1 MVLTRTRAWSAHA
14 EQTPTATHH
23 YCDYIQWPV
32 DPPDRQTMG
41 GKAAVLAALGNTFPI
56 PAWFVVTPAA
66 LLASLSDTQRAALI
80 AGQELGNMQMSQAV
94 VAAITQAVATLDDD
108 PHACFAVRSSATA
121 EDGQKASFAGQLASY
136 LQVERNNIFTAVC
149 HVWQSAFADHVTYY
163 RQQLWDKQNGAAP
176 TTWLPAVLI
185 QRMVDADVAGV
196 AFGADPVTG
205 DRRHCI
211 ITATRGLADGLVS
224 GRVNGESYRVERQG
238 KVLQQQKIEELAL
251 LSPGMIQAIIM
262 LLTQVEAQLGAPQD
276 IEWAFADGQ
285 LYLLQARP
293 ITTLPVNSMP
303 TPTNQGP
310 LTIWDNSNIV
320 ESYSGVTAPLTFSF
334 ARHVYA
340 HVYVA
345 FCRQMG
351 VSAAQIEAAQPA
363 FRNLLGYLNG
373 HVYYNLL
380 NWYRILAL
388 FPGFQSNRHFM
399 EQMMGVKEGVD
410 DKILATLLPQ
420 QPTRWARLVDG
431 WRLARA
437 GLGLLGSQ
445 LTLRKTIAR
454 FYARLDRALPHT
466 TDELQRLSL
475 TELVADYRT
484 VERQLLT
491 QWDAPLINDFLCMI
505 AFGLSRQLLAR
516 QGGEQG
522 LQLHSDLLI
531 GQGDIISAEPAQRL
545 TQMAVLA
552 AQDPGVVEALLH
564 APPHQALAA
573 LATLPDLAGAYHAY
587 LAKFGNRCMQ
597 ELKLE
602 SPTLVDDPTSLL
614 RAIGQMATHRPSAPT
629 TLRPASTS
637 ASQALAALY
646 PRQPLRRWLT
656 GQVVAWA
663 KARVRDRENLR
674 FERTRVF
681 GYARQLFLAMGQRL
695 CEAGLL
701 DQPRQ
706 IFLLEVEEVLRVAEG
721 TSTTYDLRGL
731 IALRQAEQQ
740 RFAALPSL
748 PNRVQTAGL
757 TVTALATGID
767 QPLPKP
773 PVDDTTRRQGIGCC
787 AGVVQAPVR
796 VITDPRQASLQA
808 GEILV
813 ARFTD
818 PGWITLFANAA
829 GILVER
835 GSLLSHSAIVAREL
849 GIPAIV
855 AIDGLLEWLE
865 TGDVVEMNGAT
876 GTVQLRRDDVLHD
889 A

>member
-14 EQTPTATHH
+14 DQTPPTTHH
-23 YCDYIQWPV
+23 HCDYIHWPV

-41 GKAAVLAALGNTFPI
+41 GKAAVLAALGEDFPI
-56 PAWFVVTPAA
+56 PAWLVVTPAA
-66 LLASLSDTQRAALI
+66 LLASLSDAQHAAL
-80 AGQELGNMQMSQAV
+80 AVGQALGDLTLKQAVAVAIKQAV
-94 VAAITQAVATLDDD
+94 VALDGDPQAR
-108 PHACFAVRSSATA
+108 FAVRSSATG
-121 EDGQKASFAGQLASY
+121 EDGRQASFAGQLASY
-136 LQVERNNIFTAVC
+136 LQVERNDLFTAVC

-163 RQQLWDKQNGAAP
+163 RQQLLDQQNGAAP

-205 DRRHCI
+205 DRRQCL

-224 GRVNGESYRVERQG
+224 GRVNGESYWVERQS
-238 KVLQQQKIEELAL
+238 KVLQQQNIAEPAL
-251 LSPGMIQAIIM
+251 LSPGMVQAIVA
-262 LLTQVEAQLGAPQD
+262 LLTQVETQLGAPQD
-276 IEWAFADGQ
+276 IEWAFANGQ

-293 ITTLPVNSMP
+293 ITTLPVNTSGKIP
-303 TPTNQGP
+303 DQGP
-310 LTIWDNSNIV
+310 LTIWDNSNVV
-320 ESYSGVTAPLTFSF
+320 ESYSGVTSPLTFSF

-345 FCRQMG
+345 FCWQMG
-351 VSAAQIEAAQPA
+351 VATAQIEAAQPA

-388 FPGFQSNRHFM
+388 FPGFQSNRGFM

-431 WRLARA
+431 WCLARA

-445 LTLRKTIAR
+445 LTLRRTIGR
-454 FYARLDRALPHT
+454 FYARLERALTHT
-466 TDELQRLSL
+466 PSELGKLSL
-475 TELVADYRT
+475 SDLVTAYRT
-484 VERQLLT
+484 IERQLLT

-545 TQMAVLA
+545 AQMAALA
-552 AQDPGVVEALLH
+552 AQDPAVVDALLH
-564 APPHQALAA
+564 APPDQALAA

-587 LAKFGNRCMQ
+587 LAKFGNRCLQ

-614 RAIGQMATHRPSAPT
+614 RAIGQMATHRPSAST
-629 TLRPASTS
+629 SLRPTSTS
-637 ASQALAALY
+637 ANQALAALY
-646 PRQPLRRWLT
+646 PRQPVRRWLT
-656 GQVVAWA
+656 GQVIAWA

-701 DQPRQ
+701 DHPRQ

-731 IALRQAEQQ
+731 IALRQAEQE
-740 RFAALPSL
+740 RFATLPSL
-748 PNRVQTAGL
+748 PNRVQTVGL
-757 TVTALATGID
+757 TVTALATRVD
-767 QPLPKP
+767 QPPPKATL
-773 PVDDTTRRQGIGCC
+773 DNATHRQGIGCC

-808 GEILV
+808 GEIMV

-818 PGWITLFANAA
+818 PGWITHFANAA

-855 AIDGLLEWLE
+855 AIDGLLEWLT

-876 GTVQLRRDDVLHD
+876 GMVERKT
-889 A
+889 

>member
-1 MVLTRTRAWSAHA
+1 MALTPTQAGVAHA
-14 EQTPTATHH
+14 EQTLPATYHQH
-23 YCDYIQWPV
+23 DYIQWPV
-32 DPPDRQTMG
+32 DPPDRRTMG
-41 GKAAVLAALGNTFPI
+41 GKAAVLATLENTFPI

-66 LLASLSDTQRAALI
+66 LLASLSDAQRTALA
-80 AGQELGNMQMSQAV
+80 AGQGLTDLQPNPT
-94 VAAITQAVATLDDD
+94 VAAAILQAVAALDAD
-108 PHACFAVRSSATA
+108 PHARFAVRSSATA
-121 EDGQKASFAGQLASY
+121 EDGHQASFAGQLTSY
-136 LQVERNNIFTAVC
+136 LQVARAELLATVGQ
-149 HVWQSAFADHVTYY
+149 VWASAFADHVSRY
-163 RQQLWDKQNGAAP
+163 RQQLATPPDGIAP
-176 TTWLPAVLI
+176 TAWLPAVII
-185 QRMVDADVAGV
+185 QRMVDAEIAGV

-205 DRRHCI
+205 DRNQYI
-211 ITATRGLADGLVS
+211 ITATRGLADQLVS
-224 GRVNGESYRVERQG
+224 GRVNGESYRVARQG
-238 KVLQQQKIEELAL
+238 QPQPQPDNAATTLLAPSRL
-251 LSPGMIQAIIM
+251 AAIVT
-262 LLTQVEAQLGAPQD
+262 LLTQVEEQVGAPQD

-293 ITTLPVNSMP
+293 ITTLPVNARP
-303 TPTNQGP
+303 TPTDQGP

-320 ESYSGVTAPLTFSF
+320 ESYSGVTSPLTFSF

-351 VSAAQIEAAQPA
+351 VADAQIDAAQPA

-388 FPGFQSNRHFM
+388 FPGFQSNRRFM
-399 EQMMGVKEGVD
+399 EQMMGVNAEMD
-410 DKILATLLPQ
+410 DNLLAPLLPQ

-445 LTLRKTIAR
+445 LTLRGTIGR
-454 FYARLDRALPHT
+454 FYARLERALAHT
-466 TDELQRLSL
+466 SSEISAL
-475 TELVADYRT
+475 TLPDLVAEYRT

-516 QGGEQG
+516 QGGEAG
-522 LQLHSDLLI
+522 LQLHSELLI

-545 TQMAVLA
+545 AQMATLA
-552 AQDPGVVEALLH
+552 ASDPAVVDALLH
-564 APPHQALAA
+564 ASPAQALAA
-573 LATLPDLAGAYHAY
+573 LATLPDLADAYHAY
-587 LAKFGNRCMQ
+587 LAKFGNRCLQ

-614 RAIGQMATHRPSAPT
+614 RAIGQMARRTPSVAPAV
-629 TLRPASTS
+629 RPASTA

-646 PRQPLRRWLT
+646 PRQPLRRWLAQ
-656 GQVVAWA
+656 QVIIWA
-663 KARVRDRENLR
+663 KGRVRDRENLR

-706 IFLLEVEEVLRVAEG
+706 IFLLEIEEVLRVVEG
-721 TSTTYDLRGL
+721 TTTTYDLRGL
-731 IALRQAEQQ
+731 VALRQAEQA
-740 RFAALPSL
+740 RFATLPPL

-757 TVTALATGID
+757 TVTALPMACHRAQT
-767 QPLPKP
+767 P
-773 PVDDTTRRQGIGCC
+773 TTAALNTHRQGIGCC
-787 AGVVQAPVR
+787 AGVVHAPVR
-796 VITDPRQASLQA
+796 VVTDPRQTTVRP

-829 GILVER
+829 GLLVER

-855 AIDGLLEWLE
+855 AIDGLLEWLT

-876 GTVQLRRDDVLHD
+876 GLVERKP
-889 A
+889 